1 MSEIYLDN
9 AATTPMSPK
18 VIDVIT
24 DQMKNDFGNASST
37 YQLGRQARHVID
49 QARHQIAQ
57 AINAQD
63 GEIIFTS
70 GGSESNNTAIFG
82 TAYSRKD
89 IGKKIITTK
98 IEHPSVLN
106 PMKRL
111 EKQGYEVVY
120 LDVDESGH
128 ISLDQLKKELTPD
141 TILVSIMAVNNEVGS
156 IMPIQKI
163 GELVADSNA
172 YFHVDAVQ
180 GMGSIDLDV
189 KKMKIDFL
197 SVSAHK
203 INGPKF
209 LGFLYE
215 NSKIT
220 IPDLV
225 LGGEQEMKRRAGTE
239 NVPGIAGFGEAVKEL
254 MTMGHASLQ
263 KKYKHFQDIIL
274 NTLDKAGI
282 KYHINGGRGENVS
295 HHVLNLQIDGVSTTV
310 LQTMLD
316 LNGYAVSGG
325 SACTAGSLE
334 PSHVLIACFG
344 ADSPR
349 IKESIRISFGRYN
362 TDEEVSRFAKKLAE
376 IAQEKQSSEKQ
387 LLSKRK

>member
-141 TILVSIMAVNNEVGS
+141 TILVSIIAVNNEVGS

-220 IPDLV
+220 IPDLI

-254 MTMGHASLQ
+254 MTIGHASLQ

-295 HHVLNLQIDGVSTTV
+295 HHVLNLQIDGVPTTV

-349 IKESIRISFGRYN
+349 IRESIRISFGRYN

-376 IAQEKQSSEKQ
+376 IAQEKQSSEK
-387 LLSKRK
+387 

>member
-1 MSEIYLDN
+1 MREIYLDN

-24 DQMKNDFGNASST
+24 DEMKNDFGNASST
-37 YQLGRQARHVID
+37 YELGRKARNVID
-49 QARHQIAQ
+49 LARHQIATS
-57 AINAQD
+57 INAKD

-82 TAYSRKD
+82 TAYSRNN

-111 EKQGYEVVY
+111 EHEGYNVVY
-120 LDVDESGH
+120 LDVDKTGH
-128 ISLDQLKKELTPD
+128 ISLDQLKHELTPE
-141 TILVSIMAVNNEVGS
+141 TILVSIMAVNNEVGT
-156 IMPIQKI
+156 IMPLKKI
-163 GELVADSNA
+163 GEIVENSNA
-172 YFHVDAVQ
+172 YFHVDNVQ
-180 GMGSIDLDV
+180 GMGTIDIDV
-189 KKMKIDFL
+189 KAMNIDFL

-215 NSKIT
+215 NSDIN
-220 IPDLV
+220 IPNLV
-225 LGGEQEMKRRAGTE
+225 LGGEQETKRRAGTE

-254 MTMGHASLQ
+254 SEIGHDSLQ
-263 KKYKHFQDIIL
+263 KKYAHFQDIIL
-274 NTLDKAGI
+274 KALNDNHVD
-282 KYHINGGRGENVS
+282 YEINGGYGPGYS
-295 HHVLNLQIDGVSTTV
+295 HHVLNLWIKGVSTTSM
-310 LQTMLD
+310 QTNLD

-349 IKESIRISFGRYN
+349 INESIRISFGRYN
-362 TDEEVSRFAKKLAE
+362 TAEEVKSF
-376 IAQEKQSSEKQ
+376 AQELVKIAKRIQSKN
-387 LLSKRK
+387 K

>member
-1 MSEIYLDN
+1 MREIYLDN

-24 DQMKNDFGNASST
+24 DEMKNDFGNASST
-37 YQLGRQARHVID
+37 YELGRKARNVID
-49 QARHQIAQ
+49 RARHQIAKS
-57 AINAQD
+57 INAKD

-82 TAYSRKD
+82 TAYSRNN

-111 EKQGYEVVY
+111 EHEGYNVVY
-120 LDVDESGH
+120 LDVDKTGH
-128 ISLDQLKKELTPD
+128 ISLDQLKHELTPE
-141 TILVSIMAVNNEVGS
+141 TILVSIMAVNNEVGT
-156 IMPIQKI
+156 IMPLKKI
-163 GELVADSNA
+163 GEIVENSNA
-172 YFHVDAVQ
+172 YFHVDNVQ
-180 GMGSIDLDV
+180 GMGTIDIDV
-189 KKMKIDFL
+189 KAMNINFL

-215 NSKIT
+215 NSDIN
-220 IPDLV
+220 IPNLV
-225 LGGEQEMKRRAGTE
+225 LGGEQETKRRAGTE

-254 MTMGHASLQ
+254 SEIGHDSLQ
-263 KKYKHFQDIIL
+263 KKYAHFQDIIL
-274 NTLDKAGI
+274 KALNDNHVD
-282 KYHINGGRGENVS
+282 YEINGGYGPGYS
-295 HHVLNLQIDGVSTTV
+295 HHVLNLWIKGVSTTSM
-310 LQTMLD
+310 QTNLD

-349 IKESIRISFGRYN
+349 INESIRISFGRYN
-362 TDEEVSRFAKKLAE
+362 TEEEVKSF
-376 IAQEKQSSEKQ
+376 AQELVKIAKRIQSKN
-387 LLSKRK
+387 K

>member
-1 MSEIYLDN
+1 MREIYLDN

-24 DQMKNDFGNASST
+24 DEMKNDFGNASST
-37 YQLGRQARHVID
+37 YEIGRRARNVID
-49 QARHQIAQ
+49 KARHQIAES
-57 AINAQD
+57 INAKD

-82 TAYSRKD
+82 TAYGRKN
-89 IGKKIITTK
+89 IGKKIITDK

-111 EKQGYEVVY
+111 EQEGYDIVY
-120 LDVDESGH
+120 LDVDEKGQ

-141 TILVSIMAVNNEVGS
+141 TILVSIMAVNNEVGTK
-156 IMPIQKI
+156 MPLKEI
-163 GELVADSNA
+163 GEMVKDSNA
-172 YFHVDAVQ
+172 YFHVDNVQ
-180 GMGSIDLDV
+180 GMGTVDIDV
-189 KKMKIDFL
+189 KAMNIDFL

-215 NSKIT
+215 NSDIS
-220 IPDLV
+220 IPNLV
-225 LGGEQEMKRRAGTE
+225 LGGEQEVKRRAGTE

-254 MTMGHASLQ
+254 TEVGRDSLQ
-263 KKYKHFQDIIL
+263 EKYAHFQDIIL
-274 NTLDKAGI
+274 KALDDNHI
-282 KYHINGGRGENVS
+282 DYEINGGYRDGYS
-295 HHVLNLQIDGVSTTV
+295 HHVLNLWLKGVSTTSM
-310 LQTMLD
+310 QTNLD

-344 ADSPR
+344 EDSPR
-349 IKESIRISFGRYN
+349 INESIRISFGRYN
-362 TDEEVSRFAKKLAE
+362 TDEEVKSF
-376 IAQEKQSSEKQ
+376 AQELVKIA
-387 LLSKRK
+387 KRIQAKNK

>member
-1 MSEIYLDN
+1 MREIYLDN

-24 DQMKNDFGNASST
+24 DEMKNDFGNASST
-37 YQLGRQARHVID
+37 YELGRKARNIID
-49 QARHQIAQ
+49 QARHQIATN
-57 AINAQD
+57 INAKD
-63 GEIIFTS
+63 SEIIFTS

-82 TAYSRKD
+82 TARSRKN

-111 EKQGYEVVY
+111 EKEGYNVVY
-120 LDVDESGH
+120 LNVDETGH

-141 TILVSIMAVNNEVGS
+141 TILVSIMGVNNEVGS
-156 IMPIQKI
+156 IMPLKEI
-163 GELVADSNA
+163 GALVKNSNA
-172 YFHVDAVQ
+172 YFHVDDVQ
-180 GMGSIDLDV
+180 GMGTIDVDV
-189 KKMKIDFL
+189 KKMNIDLL

-215 NSKIT
+215 NSAIDL
-220 IPDLV
+220 PSLV
-225 LGGEQEMKRRAGTE
+225 LGGEQETKRRAGTE

-254 MTMGHASLQ
+254 SEIGRQALQ
-263 KKYKHFQDIIL
+263 EKYEHFQNIIL
-274 NTLDKAGI
+274 KELDDSHI
-282 KYHINGGRGENVS
+282 EYEINGGHGADYS
-295 HHVLNLQIDGVSTTV
+295 HHVLNLRFNGVSTTS
-310 LQTMLD
+310 LQTNLD
-316 LNGYAVSGG
+316 LNGFAVSGG

-349 IKESIRISFGRYN
+349 INESIRISFGRYN
-362 TDEEVSRFAKKLAE
+362 TDDEVKSF
-376 IAQEKQSSEKQ
+376 AQELVKIVQRIQSKN
-387 LLSKRK
+387 K

>member
-24 DQMKNDFGNASST
+24 EEMKNTYGNASST
-37 YQLGRQARHVID
+37 YQLGRKARRVID
-49 QARHQIAQ
+49 QARHQIAS
-57 AINAQD
+57 AIGAKD

-82 TAYSRKD
+82 TAYSRKEV
-89 IGKKIITTK
+89 GKKIITTK

-111 EKQGYEVVY
+111 EEQGYDVVY
-120 LDVDESGH
+120 LDVDETGH

-156 IMPIQKI
+156 IMPIKEI
-163 GELVADSNA
+163 GKLVAPTNA

-180 GMGSIDLDV
+180 GMGTIDIDV
-189 KKMKIDFL
+189 KEMQIDFL

-215 NSKIT
+215 NNDIT

-254 MTMGHASLQ
+254 MEIGHDQIQ
-263 KKYKHFQDIIL
+263 KKYARFQKIIIDE
-274 NTLDKAGI
+274 LDKEKI
-282 KYHINGGRGENVS
+282 RYHINGGVGKNES

-316 LNGYAVSGG
+316 LSGFAVSGG

-344 ADSPR
+344 PDSPR
-349 IKESIRISFGRYN
+349 VKESIRISFGRYN
-362 TDEEVSRFAKKLAE
+362 KDSEIQEFAERLAKLAK
-376 IAQEKQSSEKQ
+376 EKQNKE
-387 LLSKRK
+387 

>member
-1 MSEIYLDN
+1 MREIYLDN

-24 DQMKNDFGNASST
+24 DEMKNDFGNASST
-37 YQLGRQARHVID
+37 YELGRRARNVID
-49 QARHQIAQ
+49 RARHQIA
-57 AINAQD
+57 ASINAKD
-63 GEIIFTS
+63 NEIIFTS

-82 TAYSRKD
+82 TAYSRKN
-89 IGKKIITTK
+89 IGKKIITTQ

-111 EKQGYEVVY
+111 EAEGYNVVY
-120 LDVDESGH
+120 LNVDETGH
-128 ISLDQLKKELTPD
+128 ISLDELKKELTPD

-156 IMPIQKI
+156 IMPLKEI
-163 GELVADSNA
+163 GEMVKDSNV
-172 YFHVDAVQ
+172 YFHVDNVQ
-180 GMGSIDLDV
+180 GMGTVDIDVKAMNIDL
-189 KKMKIDFL
+189 L

-215 NSKIT
+215 NSDIDL
-220 IPDLV
+220 PNLV
-225 LGGEQEMKRRAGTE
+225 LGGEQETKRRAGTE

-254 MTMGHASLQ
+254 TNIGHDDLQ
-263 KKYKHFQDIIL
+263 AKYAHFQDLIL
-274 NTLDKAGI
+274 NELDQNKI
-282 KYHINGGRGENVS
+282 NYKINGGHGPGYS
-295 HHVLNLQIDGVSTTV
+295 HHVLNLWFKGASTTS
-310 LQTMLD
+310 LQTNLD

-349 IKESIRISFGRYN
+349 INESIRISFGRYN
-362 TDEEVSRFAKKLAE
+362 TDEEVASFAKNLVK
-376 IAQEKQSSEKQ
+376 IVQRIQ
-387 LLSKRK
+387 SKRK

>member
-1 MSEIYLDN
+1 MREIYLDN

-24 DQMKNDFGNASST
+24 DEMKNDFGNASST
-37 YQLGRQARHVID
+37 YELGRKARNVID
-49 QARHQIAQ
+49 RARHQIAKS
-57 AINAQD
+57 INAKD

-70 GGSESNNTAIFG
+70 GGSEGNNTAIFG
-82 TAYSRKD
+82 TAYSRNN

-111 EKQGYEVVY
+111 EHEGYNVVY
-120 LDVDESGH
+120 LDVDKTGH
-128 ISLDQLKKELTPD
+128 ISLDQLKHELTPE
-141 TILVSIMAVNNEVGS
+141 TILVSIMAVNNEVGT
-156 IMPIQKI
+156 IMPLKKI
-163 GELVADSNA
+163 GEIVENSNA
-172 YFHVDAVQ
+172 YFHVDNVQ
-180 GMGSIDLDV
+180 GMGTIDIDV
-189 KKMKIDFL
+189 KAMNIDFL

-215 NSKIT
+215 NSDIN
-220 IPDLV
+220 IPNLV
-225 LGGEQEMKRRAGTE
+225 LGGEQETKRRAGTE

-254 MTMGHASLQ
+254 SEIGHDSLQ
-263 KKYKHFQDIIL
+263 KKYAHFQDIIL
-274 NTLDKAGI
+274 KALNDNHVD
-282 KYHINGGRGENVS
+282 YEINGGYGPGYS
-295 HHVLNLQIDGVSTTV
+295 HHVLNLWIKGVSTTSM
-310 LQTMLD
+310 QTNLD

-344 ADSPR
+344 TDSPR
-349 IKESIRISFGRYN
+349 INESIRISFGRYN
-362 TDEEVSRFAKKLAE
+362 TEEEVKSF
-376 IAQEKQSSEKQ
+376 AQELVKIAKRIQSKN
-387 LLSKRK
+387 K